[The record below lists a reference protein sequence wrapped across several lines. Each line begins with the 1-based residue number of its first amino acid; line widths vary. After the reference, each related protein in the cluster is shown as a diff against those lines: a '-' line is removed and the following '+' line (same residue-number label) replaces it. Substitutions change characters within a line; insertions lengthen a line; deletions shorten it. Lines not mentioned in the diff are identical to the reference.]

1 MRSFISLQGIPQYFY
16 SDNDPSFQGE
26 VSKLLASFNIQHF
39 TSEPYI
45 QKQNTVESNVRILK
59 NAFRGVIMSN
69 PIFTHKSWHI
79 LYPLCII
86 RLNTMISKYG
96 FSKEYIHYKEI
107 NDTHLPLII
116 DTKLE
121 NEIEHDLD
129 QLAHDF
135 KGKLKKFLRNKN
147 KSKEYYKNSEK
158 QQFQIGELV
167 MRKVY
172 VTTSPLHPVYKG
184 PYRIIKVEKYG
195 ATIKDP
201 RKGDICSA
209 HYTNLRKITPTEFLE
224 LLPDYFDQE
233 ILQTIHNYRYN
244 KTAQPDKIKPSF
256 ENIEDDY
263 LESNNEDVPSLK
275 SEIVKEKNIRKLRSG
290 KAIFLNNIHIWP
302 QNTLKPIKAQFS
314 RDYTSN
320 NDKKQNKHSILKHIP
335 RPEPIPVMTK
345 EQRWKYDIWTF
356 NTVIKYRNSM
366 NLINYKKRHKSN
378 FQSPYT
384 GTLKIDLETEP
395 DYNSKVKFTTITVY
409 FY

>member
-1 MRSFISLQGIPQYFY
+1 
-16 SDNDPSFQGE
+16 
-26 VSKLLASFNIQHF
+26 
-39 TSEPYI
+39 
-45 QKQNTVESNVRILK
+45 
-59 NAFRGVIMSN
+59 
-69 PIFTHKSWHI
+69 
-79 LYPLCII
+79 
-86 RLNTMISKYG
+86 MISKYG

-116 DTKLE
+116 DTKLD

-147 KSKEYYKNSEK
+147 KSKEYYKSSKK

-167 MRKVY
+167 MRKIY

-184 PYRIIKVEKYG
+184 PYRIIKIEKYG

-201 RKGDICSA
+201 RRGDICSA
-209 HYTNLRKITPTEFLE
+209 HYTNLRKITPSEFLE

-244 KTAQPDKIKPSF
+244 RIAEPDKITPIIK
-256 ENIEDDY
+256 EIKDDY
-263 LESNNEDVPSLK
+263 LEDTLQDTPNLE
-275 SEIVKEKNIRKLRSG
+275 SEIVQEKNIRKLRSG
-290 KAIFLNNIHIWP
+290 KTIFLNNIHLWT
-302 QNTLKPIKAQFS
+302 QKYLKPIKAQFS
-314 RDYTSN
+314 RVYNPTSN
-320 NDKKQNKHSILKHIP
+320 TKQNKYSILKHIP
-335 RPEPIPVMTK
+335 RPEPISVLTK
-345 EQRWKYDIWTF
+345 EQQWKNNNWTF
-356 NTVIKYRNSM
+356 NTIIKYRSSM